1 MKDSV
6 KPTPH
11 PEEINLKDLVVDA
24 PIGSAKPGE
33 TIPKPKMKKIKAP
46 TTEQTAP
53 QDTAPNEKADEF
65 ALKLLQPLASMP
77 PSEHVLV
84 QPAPTAQPASSD
96 APHYYH
102 HVFIMEQLDKFVEN
116 LFDGEVASLPIPSE
130 VISQASVP
138 IEDIRNDLV
147 EINDLIGQLKELDN
161 RMKDTTTKKYTS
173 VMICVCHSR
182 SCFLS
187 CMYIHDNFMTESR

>member
-1 MKDSV
+1 MNRKV
-6 KPTPH
+6 AQF
-11 PEEINLKDLVVDA
+11 A
-24 PIGSAKPGE
+24 P
-33 TIPKPKMKKIKAP
+33 
-46 TTEQTAP
+46 
-53 QDTAPNEKADEF
+53 
-65 ALKLLQPLASMP
+65 KLTQPLASMP
-77 PSEHVLV
+77 PTGQNLV
-84 QPAPTAQPASSD
+84 QTAPVAHTTDGSD
-96 APHYYH
+96 APHYFNQ
-102 HVFIMEQLDKFVEN
+102 VFIMERLDRFVEN

-130 VISQASVP
+130 VISQASNL
-138 IEDIRNDLV
+138 IQDMRNDSV